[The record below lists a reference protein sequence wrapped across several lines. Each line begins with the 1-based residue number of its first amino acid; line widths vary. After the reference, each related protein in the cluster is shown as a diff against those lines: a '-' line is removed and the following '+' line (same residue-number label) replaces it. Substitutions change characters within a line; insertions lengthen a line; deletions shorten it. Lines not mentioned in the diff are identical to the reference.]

1 MFTDPENYNRDTQRE
16 SERDFLP
23 FEESFNKNQNKNN
36 YKIIQNNPNNTPSF
50 GQTNINNSKTLNIK
64 KNTN

>member
-23 FEESFNKNQNKNN
+23 FEESFNKNQNKIYLGNN
-36 YKIIQNNPNNTPSF
+36 REKGIYD
-50 GQTNINNSKTLNIK
+50 
-64 KNTN
+64 